1 MKKFSF
7 SLDKVLDYKIQ
18 VEDNLR
24 NEHAGAV
31 KAVMNKEEEI
41 QSMEAAHQGYINDM
55 EAVKMHGCKIQE
67 LLVYE
72 SYLGKSL
79 ERIEEQKQ
87 VLEGLKHQEEIKRNR
102 VIEAKKERTS
112 IDKLKEKKL
121 REYDALVQ
129 KDEEKFIEEFVSNRR
144 HHMQKA

>member
-24 NEHAGAV
+24 SEHAGAV

-87 VLEGLKHQEEIKRNR
+87 VLEGLKHQEEIKRNQ

-144 HHMQKA
+144 HNMQKA

>member
-24 NEHAGAV
+24 SEHAGAV

-87 VLEGLKHQEEIKRNR
+87 VLEGLKHQEEIKRNQ